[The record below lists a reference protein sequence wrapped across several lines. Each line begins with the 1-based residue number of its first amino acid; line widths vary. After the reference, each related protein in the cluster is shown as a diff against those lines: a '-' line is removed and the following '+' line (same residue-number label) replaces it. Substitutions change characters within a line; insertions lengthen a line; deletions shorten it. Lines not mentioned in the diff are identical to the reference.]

1 MRYVQIKKDI
11 YLALMFL
18 GLVLLVISVRL
29 APSSFGIDLA
39 GTLLFLIACVQG
51 SICLGFGAFTWMF
64 QEDPEIW
71 N

>member
-1 MRYVQIKKDI
+1 MRYVEIKKDI

-29 APSSFGIDLA
+29 ASSSFGVDLA

-71 N
+71 S